1 MKNNKTTQNDLNR
14 SIVQLLIFLS
24 DKDHELED
32 DELSRLEKENTGKQI
47 ISETFSSVSSFMSW
61 NQI

>member
-32 DELSRLEKENTGKQI
+32 DELSRLEKENTGKQV